1 MNDYS
6 DIIFLMASMV
16 MLALITTNTIRTY
29 ATTND
34 SLVRSELE
42 YRMMAAAQDEID
54 NVRWV
59 DSSDELNSSHSSY
72 VFSSYPLT
80 KTISFGSSDQYSDQV
95 TVTASAAL
103 VEDNSTMERYEI
115 TVTASSTYLTP
126 SVTATLNY
134 IKSFKK

>member
-1 MNDYS
+1 
-6 DIIFLMASMV
+6 MV

-59 DSSDELNSSHSSY
+59 DSPDELTSSHSSY
-72 VFSSYPLT
+72 VFSSYPVT

-95 TVTASAAL
+95 TVAASATL